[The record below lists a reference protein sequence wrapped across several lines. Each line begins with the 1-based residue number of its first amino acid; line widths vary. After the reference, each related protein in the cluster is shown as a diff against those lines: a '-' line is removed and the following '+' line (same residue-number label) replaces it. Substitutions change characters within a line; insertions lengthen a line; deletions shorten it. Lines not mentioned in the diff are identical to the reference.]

1 MASLPKLSMAKLPK
15 KDSTTDTPP
24 RHGNQGT
31 LDSAAKGTLEAE
43 FGSAKEE
50 DAITQILEK
59 GNIIESEV

>member
-1 MASLPKLSMAKLPK
+1 MARTLVNSMT
-15 KDSTTDTPP
+15 DSTFH

-59 GNIIESEV
+59 GTVIESEV

>member
-1 MASLPKLSMAKLPK
+1 MAPLLSYDMTNA
-15 KDSTTDTPP
+15 DVHS
-24 RHGNQGT
+24 HGNQGT

-50 DAITQILEK
+50 DAIIQILEK